1 MASFQSP
8 SVAQS
13 HPLLIAAIERFWELL
28 TGGGGGDE
36 VISFGE
42 YRDLHMRVSRAL
54 QADFAAAEGEAVR
67 SPRGSQPR
75 RR

>member
-28 TGGGGGDE
+28 TGGGGDE

-42 YRDLHMRVSRAL
+42 YRDLHMRVSREL

-67 SPRGSQPR
+67 SPRGAQPR

>member
-28 TGGGGGDE
+28 TGGGGDE

-67 SPRGSQPR
+67 SPRGAQPR